1 MRSSRPVETEYLD
14 VQALSIY
21 TSLSPRTI
29 RKILNR
35 QGGPPA
41 YRLPGKILVR
51 RSDWDSW
58 VEQYRREPVDL
69 DILASEALAELGIGR
84 AR

>member
-1 MRSSRPVETEYLD
+1 MKSPRPVETEYLD
-14 VQALSIY
+14 IQALAIY
-21 TSLSPRTI
+21 TCLSPRTL

-51 RSDWDSW
+51 RSDWDNW
-58 VEQYRREPVDL
+58 VEQYRREPVNL
-69 DILASEALAELGIGR
+69 DTLVDEVLTEFRGEGR
-84 AR
+84 

>member
-14 VQALSIY
+14 IQALSIY
-21 TSLSPRTI
+21 TCLSPRTL

-51 RSDWDSW
+51 RSDWDMW
-58 VEQYRREPVDL
+58 VEQYRREPVNL
-69 DILASEALAELGIGR
+69 DDVVDEVLAGFQSKG
-84 AR
+84 